1 MDVFVSQSRRVT
13 ISTLT
18 QHPSANEIRDLVLQ
32 SLDDDK
38 GLDIIQIPLAGKSS
52 IADYMVIASGSSGR
66 QIAAMCDHLEERLKK
81 AGAEIY
87 GREGKSQGDWI
98 VIDALDVVV
107 HLFRPEVRDFY
118 GLENMWTQDTADEV
132 VMVGADS

>member
-1 MDVFVSQSRRVT
+1 MLSAYQLRRMT
-13 ISTLT
+13 IST
-18 QHPSANEIRDLVLQ
+18 QAKQPSATEIRDLVLA

-38 GLDIIQIPLAGKSS
+38 GLDITQIPLEGKSS
-52 IADYMVIASGSSGR
+52 IADYLVIASGSSGR
-66 QIAAMCDHLEERLKK
+66 QISAMCDHVEEKLKK
-81 AGAEIY
+81 SGATIF

-118 GLENMWTQDTADEV
+118 GLEKMWTQDAADEV
-132 VMVGADS
+132 LTVGADG